1 MPIGRLAGTNRER
14 NPINM
19 NADMLKITAL
29 TLFVALLLAGAPM
42 SFAAETAGQKI
53 DETAQS
59 IKNYSAEQRDE
70 ALKNAKSVLADAD
83 ARIDHFENEMGRNWD
98 KMNASARKHAQET
111 MKTLRQQ
118 RQDLSQS
125 YGELKRSSSNAW
137 DEVKG
142 GFSKSYDALRD
153 SFSKAAKEF

>member
-1 MPIGRLAGTNRER
+1 
-14 NPINM
+14 M
-19 NADMLKITAL
+19 NTDIWKISAL
-29 TLFVALLLAGAPM
+29 TLLLAFLLAGAPM
-42 SFAAETAGQKI
+42 SFAADSPGGKTTGKNVSQKI
-53 DETAQS
+53 DETAHA

-70 ALKNAKSVLADAD
+70 ALKNAKNVLADAD
-83 ARIDHFENEMGRNWD
+83 ARIDHLESKMSRNWD

-111 MKTLRQQ
+111 MKTLRRQ

-142 GFSKSYDALRD
+142 GFAKSYDALRD

>member
-1 MPIGRLAGTNRER
+1 
-14 NPINM
+14 M
-19 NADMLKITAL
+19 NSDILKIAVL
-29 TLFVALLLAGAPM
+29 TLVVALLLAGAPM
-42 SFAAETAGQKI
+42 SFAADKTAGQKI

-59 IKNYSAEQRDE
+59 IKNYSAEQRDD
-70 ALKNAKSVLADAD
+70 ALKSAKKVLADAD
-83 ARIDHFENEMGRNWD
+83 ARIDHFESEVSKNWD

-111 MKTLRQQ
+111 LQAMRRQ

-125 YGELKRSSSNAW
+125 YGELKRSSATAW
-137 DEVKG
+137 EEVKG

>member
-1 MPIGRLAGTNRER
+1 
-14 NPINM
+14 M
-19 NADMLKITAL
+19 NSDILKLTAL
-29 TLFVALLLAGAPM
+29 TLFLALLLAGAPM
-42 SFAAETAGQKI
+42 SFAATSANDKTAGQKI

-59 IKNYSAEQRDE
+59 IKSYSAEQRDE

-111 MKTLRQQ
+111 MRTLRRQ

-142 GFSKSYDALRD
+142 GFTKSYDVLRD

>member
-1 MPIGRLAGTNRER
+1 
-14 NPINM
+14 M
-19 NADMLKITAL
+19 NSDILKVAAL
-29 TLFVALLLAGAPM
+29 TLVVALLLAGAPM
-42 SFAAETAGQKI
+42 SFAADKTAGQKI

-59 IKNYSAEQRDE
+59 IKNYSAEQRDD
-70 ALKNAKSVLADAD
+70 ALRSAKKVLDDAD
-83 ARIDHFENEMGRNWD
+83 ARIDHFESEVSKNWD

-111 MKTLRQQ
+111 LRAMRQQ

-125 YGELKRSSSNAW
+125 YGELKRSSAKAW